1 MTKKASLERSSA
13 HSPPQV
19 SGPAAAAL
27 ISAVLGCFFM
37 MVFHHLG
44 DTSKPVAEFLWKI
57 GSWIPGS
64 ETVNT
69 SSGEIDSY
77 YGKETILLVSWLVS
91 WWSLHQF
98 WKDKQIPFSWIFWSF
113 SLLVAAT
120 VMAWHPLFPYLK
132 IM

>member
-1 MTKKASLERSSA
+1 MTKKVGVERSYA
-13 HSPPQV
+13 HSPPPV

-27 ISAVLGCFFM
+27 ISALLGCFLM
-37 MVFHHLG
+37 MVSHHIG
-44 DTSKPVAEFLWKI
+44 DTSQAAAEFLWKI

-64 ETVNT
+64 EMFNK
-69 SSGEIDSY
+69 SPGEIDSY
-77 YGKETILLVSWLVS
+77 YGKETVLLVSWLVS
-91 WWSLHQF
+91 WSGLHQL
-98 WKDKQIPFSWIFWSF
+98 WKNKQIPFSWIFWSF

>member
-1 MTKKASLERSSA
+1 MTKKAGVERSYA
-13 HSPPQV
+13 HSPPPV

-27 ISAVLGCFFM
+27 ISALLSCFLM
-37 MVFHHLG
+37 MVSHHIG
-44 DTSKPVAEFLWKI
+44 DTSQPAAEFLRRI

-64 ETVNT
+64 EMFNK
-69 SSGEIDSY
+69 SPGEIDSY
-77 YGKETILLVSWLVS
+77 YGKETVLLVSWLVS
-91 WWSLHQF
+91 WSGLHQL
-98 WKDKQIPFSWIFWSF
+98 WKNKQIPFSWIFWSF